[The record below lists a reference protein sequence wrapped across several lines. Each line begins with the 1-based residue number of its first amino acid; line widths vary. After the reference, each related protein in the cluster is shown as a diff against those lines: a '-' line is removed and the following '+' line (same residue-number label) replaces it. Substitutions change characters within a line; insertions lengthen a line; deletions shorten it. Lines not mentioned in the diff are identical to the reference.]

1 MSQMGRAFLNGSVGK
16 ESAWSVGDMGDAGLI
31 PGKSPGGVNSNLLQY
46 SWLKNPMDKGNG
58 WATVDEALKNQT

>member
-16 ESAWSVGDMGDAGLI
+16 ESAWSVGDLGDAGLI

-46 SWLKNPMDKGNG
+46 S
-58 WATVDEALKNQT
+58 